1 MKAAILERLKK
12 PLVIADIEVPDTL
25 ISGQVRVHILAAGLC
40 GSQLHEIDGNR
51 GEDKYL
57 PHLLGHE
64 GSGIVEEIGP
74 SVTKVKKGDYVV
86 ISWIKGAGLNAPG
99 GIYSWG
105 KKKVNSGSAAVFA
118 QQSIVSENR
127 LTKISKKVPHDVA
140 ALLGCAVPTG
150 AGVILNTL
158 RIPKGSTVAIFGT
171 GGVGASAILGAVLAD
186 AQEIVA
192 VDISASKLRIA
203 KNLGATMLIDASKKD
218 PVAVIRKKYPN
229 GIDFAVEAAG
239 ITAVMQQAFASLSNT
254 GTLGIAGHPKEGSK
268 ISLNPFEFILGKKIV
283 GSWGGGTNPDID
295 IPFYA
300 KEYLKGNF
308 PIDGLISHRFK
319 LQNINDAV
327 AALRS
332 GAATRVIIKIQ
343 SIN

>member
-12 PLVIADIEVPDTL
+12 PLVVADIQMPDTL
-25 ISGQVRVHILAAGLC
+25 ASGQVLVHMLAAGLC

-64 GSGIVEEIGP
+64 GSGIVEEVGP
-74 SVTKVKKGDYVV
+74 NVTKVKKGDYVV
-86 ISWIKGAGLNAPG
+86 ISWIKGIGINAPG
-99 GIYSWG
+99 GIYALG

-118 QQSIVSENR
+118 EQSIVSENR

-158 RIPKGSTVAIFGT
+158 HIPKGSTVAIFGT
-171 GGVGASAILGAVLAD
+171 GGVGASAILGAVLAG
-186 AQEIVA
+186 AQEIIA
-192 VDISASKLRIA
+192 VDISAAKLKIA
-203 KNLGATMLIDASKKD
+203 KKLGATLLIDASKKD

-229 GIDFAVEAAG
+229 GIDYAVEAAG
-239 ITAVMQQAFASLSNT
+239 ITVVMQEAFASLSNA

-268 ISLNPFEFILGKKIV
+268 ITLNPFEFILGKKIV

-308 PIDGLISHRFK
+308 PVDGLISHRFS
-319 LQNINDAV
+319 LDTINDAV
-327 AALRS
+327 AMLRS
-332 GAATRVIIKIQ
+332 GKAARVIISFPNI
-343 SIN
+343 

>member
-12 PLVIADIEVPDTL
+12 PLVVADIEVSDTL
-25 ISGQVRVHILAAGLC
+25 LPGQVRVRILAAGLC

-64 GSGIVEEIGP
+64 GSGIVEEVGLD
-74 SVTKVKKGDYVV
+74 VTKVKKGDYVV
-86 ISWIKGAGLNAPG
+86 ISWIKGTGANAPG

-118 QQSIVSENR
+118 EQSIVSENR

-150 AGVILNTL
+150 AGVIRNTL
-158 RIPKGSTVAIFGT
+158 KIPKGSTVAIFGS
-171 GGVGASAILGAVLAD
+171 GGVGASAILGAVLAG
-186 AQEIVA
+186 AKEIIA
-192 VDISASKLRIA
+192 VDISASKLKTA
-203 KNLGATMLIDASKKD
+203 KKLGATMTIDASTKD
-218 PVAVIRKKYPN
+218 PVAAIRKKYAA

-239 ITAVMQQAFASLSNT
+239 ITSVMQQAFASISNS

-268 ISLNPFEFILGKKIV
+268 ITLNPFEFILGKKIV
-283 GSWGGGTNPDID
+283 GSWGGATNPDVD
-295 IPFYA
+295 IPYYA
-300 KEYLKGNF
+300 KEYLRGNF
-308 PIDGLISHRFK
+308 PIDGLISHSFS
-319 LQNINDAV
+319 LDTINDAV
-327 AALRS
+327 DVLRS
-332 GAATRVIIKIQ
+332 GKAARVVI
-343 SIN
+343 SFPNT

>member
-12 PLVIADIEVPDTL
+12 PLVVADIVMPDTL
-25 ISGQVRVHILAAGLC
+25 FPGQVRIRVLAAGLC

-74 SVTKVKKGDYVV
+74 DVTKVKKGDYVV
-86 ISWIKGAGLNAPG
+86 ISWIKGVGINAPG
-99 GIYSWG
+99 GAYVWG

-118 QQSIVSENR
+118 QQTIASENR
-127 LTKISKKVPHDVA
+127 LTKISTKVPHDVA
-140 ALLGCAVPTG
+140 ALLGCAIPTG
-150 AGVILNTL
+150 AGVIRNTL
-158 RIPKGSTVAIFGT
+158 KISKHSIVAIFGV
-171 GGVGASAILGAVLAD
+171 GGVGASAILGAVLAG
-186 AQEIVA
+186 AKEIIA
-192 VDISASKLRIA
+192 VDISASKLKIA
-203 KNLGATMLIDASKKD
+203 KKLGATMIINASKKD
-218 PVAVIRKKYPN
+218 PVAVIRKKYPI

-239 ITAVMQQAFASLSNT
+239 IASVIEQAFASLCNT

-268 ISLNPFEFILGKKIV
+268 ITLNPYEFILGKKIV

-308 PIDGLISHRFK
+308 PIDALISHRFP
-319 LQNINDAV
+319 LDTINDAV
-327 AALRS
+327 AMLRS
-332 GAATRVIIKIQ
+332 GKATRVII
-343 SIN
+343 SSPDT